1 MENRTL
7 SRRQRYTVE
16 ALQDAYMDLL
26 NIKPFNQITIIELCE
41 LADIN
46 RTTFYRY
53 YKDMDDLR
61 EQTIADLF
69 QQIFSVLRLHKESQ
83 LISARAQILKA
94 LNITIKKRKVCRQL
108 LCNQTDM
115 AEQAL
120 ETNLTLIKDTIMST
134 GCNEDEGMLCYS
146 YICGGLAR
154 LWIRW
159 IEQDFATPKEKVALM
174 IEEML
179 ISYYNMMENGFI
191 LLQP

>member
-16 ALQDAYMDLL
+16 AIQDAYMDLL
-26 NIKPFNQITIIELCE
+26 NIKSFDQITIIELCE
-41 LADIN
+41 LADVN

-61 EQTIADLF
+61 EQTVADLF
-69 QQIFSVLRLHKESQ
+69 RQVFSVLRLHKESQ
-83 LISARAQILKA
+83 LMSARAQIIRA
-94 LNITIKKRKVCRQL
+94 LNITIKNKKLCRQL

-120 ETNLTLIKDTIMST
+120 EANLTLLKDTIMST
-134 GCNEDEGMLCYS
+134 GCTEDEGMLCYS

-174 IEEML
+174 IEEM
-179 ISYYNMMENGFI
+179 IVSYYDILANGFI
-191 LLQP
+191 LRQP